1 MMGGQ
6 MLTINEGRADERQIP
21 RWDVAPAQQT
31 ALAKIDPD
39 AVVRD
44 ALDRQ
49 SSTVQAY
56 LKAVGNAAQKTVDQT
71 PQRAPQGYSSEPE
84 LKARNTRFYVT
95 VGAFVAI
102 SATISAGIVW
112 IAALADVIEGS
123 WQLPAWLTLAGGLA
137 LGLVWATHRSESE
150 RTPEGIELERTRFDG
165 YATERAADGQH
176 AIATAVAA
184 AIQWKAESEF
194 ADSQARQLATD
205 AAFGAFVTG
214 GRPTQ
219 PLRRL
224 TGEPS
229 AETRRFAVQWQN
241 ENDTV
246 YASQIDLPTSTPA
259 APQAPQ
265 SAQSATRYTVS
276 AVQPDA
282 GCLALCQVVA
292 GLFDD
297 CAARGSDLVVTRLPW
312 SQRGEWN
319 AAQKR
324 QTVDVLARLDPP
336 LLLTGDGGRVRLN
349 VQAWVKPIALSAIRR
364 RWRLTDH

>member
-1 MMGGQ
+1 MSAPILEVSTRGQ
-6 MLTINEGRADERQIP
+6 TRFIP
-21 RWDVAPAQQT
+21 GDPTPAQTT

-84 LKARNTRFYVT
+84 LKARNTRFFFT
-95 VGAFVAI
+95 VGAYVAL
-102 SATISAGIVW
+102 AGTVAWGIVSLAQLSGAIDGAW
-112 IAALADVIEGS
+112 HWPMWLAATGAMAL
-123 WQLPAWLTLAGGLA
+123 WL
-137 LGLVWATHRSESE
+137 VRSTHSLEAYL
-150 RTPEGIELERTRFDG
+150 TPEGIEATRADADA
-165 YATERAADGQH
+165 YATEKAADGQH

-364 RWRLTDH
+364 RW

>member
-56 LKAVGNAAQKTVDQT
+56 LKAVGNAAQRTVDQA

-95 VGAFVAI
+95 VGAFVVI

-165 YATERAADGQH
+165 YATERAADGQLS
-176 AIATAVAA
+176 IAQAVAD
-184 AIQWKAESEF
+184 AIRWKAESEH

-224 TGEPS
+224 TANTERTDG
-229 AETRRFAVQWQN
+229 
-241 ENDTV
+241 DMV
-246 YASQIDLPTSTPA
+246 YAASIDLQPATPA
-259 APQAPQ
+259 AAQAPQ
-265 SAQSATRYTVS
+265 SAEPATRYTVS

-324 QTVDVLARLDPP
+324 QTVDVLSQLDPP

-364 RWRLTDH
+364 RW

>member
-1 MMGGQ
+1 MSAPILEVSTRGQ
-6 MLTINEGRADERQIP
+6 TRFIP
-21 RWDVAPAQQT
+21 GDPTPAQTT

-56 LKAVGNAAQKTVDQT
+56 LKAVGNAAQRTVDAT
-71 PQRAPQGYSSEPE
+71 PQRAPQGYSNDSE
-84 LKARNTRFYVT
+84 LKARNTRFFFT
-95 VGAFVAI
+95 VGAYVAL
-102 SATISAGIVW
+102 AGTVAWGIVSLAQLSGAIDGAW
-112 IAALADVIEGS
+112 HWPMWLAATGAMAL
-123 WQLPAWLTLAGGLA
+123 WL
-137 LGLVWATHRSESE
+137 VRSTHSLEAYL
-150 RTPEGIELERTRFDG
+150 TPEGIEATRADADA
-165 YATERAADGQH
+165 YATEKAADGQH

-184 AIQWKAESEF
+184 AIQWKAESEY

-214 GRPTQ
+214 GKPTQ

-224 TGEPS
+224 TANTERTDG
-229 AETRRFAVQWQN
+229 
-241 ENDTV
+241 DMV
-246 YASQIDLPTSTPA
+246 YATSIDLATPTRA
-259 APQAPQ
+259 ATQAPQ
-265 SAQSATRYTVS
+265 TAGRYTV
-276 AVQPDA
+276 ATMQPDA

-324 QTVDVLARLDPP
+324 KAVDVLAQLDPP
-336 LLLTGDGGRVRLN
+336 LLLTGDGGRLRLN
-349 VQAWVKPIALSAIRR
+349 VQAWVKPLALGSIRR
-364 RWRLTDH
+364 KWWSMH